1 MKLKSTVKYQIIDIG
16 KPVSIF
22 YFVLFC
28 ILVFGFTVSGARFVI
43 SGNVVSTT
51 TGPEI
56 SGMELA
62 TVVFLFVCGLN
73 SFKEF
78 FRMFMQNG
86 ISRKTI
92 FISRLITI
100 LDVCTGMAVIDKGI
114 LLLGKLIA
122 SISNRILY
130 KGLFE
135 MIYSV
140 RADRI
145 SALHMHIDGFFF
157 NLCLYLAAMTIG
169 YFITIAFYR
178 MNRIAKIT
186 VAVGVPMVLLNGLPT
201 LDAVLLHGAV
211 MRALVNAF
219 TFAFG
224 FQNGGNPYFGMVTLL
239 LIAAVFSCLSWL
251 MARRAVVKD

>member
-1 MKLKSTVKYQIIDIG
+1 MKLKSTVKYQIIDME
-16 KPVSIF
+16 KPVCIF
-22 YFVLFC
+22 YFILLC

-43 SGNVVSTT
+43 SQNIISTT
-51 TGPEI
+51 SGARI

-62 TVVFLFVCGLN
+62 SVVFLFVCGLN

-92 FISRLITI
+92 FVSRFITI
-100 LDVCTGMAVIDKGI
+100 LAVCTGMAVIDKGI
-114 LLLGKLIA
+114 LLLGKLIT
-122 SISNRILY
+122 SNSTRLVY
-130 KGLFE
+130 TGLFE
-135 MIYSV
+135 MIYAV

-145 SALHMHIDGFFF
+145 STLHMHIDGFFF

-178 MNRIAKIT
+178 MNRVAKIT
-186 VAVGVPMVLLNGLPT
+186 VAVGVPMVLLNGLPI
-201 LDAVLLHGAV
+201 LDAALLHGTV
-211 MRALVNAF
+211 LRALANAA

-239 LIAAVFSCLSWL
+239 LIATVFSCLSWL
-251 MARRAVVKD
+251 MVRRAVVKD